1 MLITH
6 ALDLAKSEH
15 VVLFLLTA
23 YVDTLHYYEENLSAL
38 HPQVT
43 GLPLTG
49 RADVAARLRVL
60 RDAQHRGDGHAR
72 AVPALV
78 QEVIDVFAAASR
90 RLNILAQAR
99 RPRRAAA
106 AWAGELPA
114 FEHPL
119 TGVGR
124 PAERFPKALIAAG
137 GRSGGGNALVGF
149 LLAE

>member
-1 MLITH
+1 MLITD
-6 ALDLAKSEH
+6 ALGLAKNEH

-23 YVDTLHYYEENLSAL
+23 YVDALHCYEENLSAL

-60 RDAQHRGDGHAR
+60 RETQKPDENNAGTVSALAQEA
-72 AVPALV
+72 
-78 QEVIDVFAAASR
+78 IDVFVAASR
-90 RLNILAQAR
+90 RLNVLAQAR

-114 FEHPL
+114 FEQPL
-119 TGVGR
+119 AGEDR
-124 PAERFPKALIAAG
+124 LCEKFPRALIAAG
-137 GRSGGGNALVGF
+137 GRSGGGNTPVPF

>member
-1 MLITH
+1 MLITD
-6 ALDLAKSEH
+6 ALGLAKNEH

-23 YVDTLHYYEENLSAL
+23 YVDTLHHYEENRSAL

-43 GLPLTG
+43 SLPLTG

-60 RDAQHRGDGHAR
+60 RDTQKWDDSNAPT
-72 AVPALV
+72 VPPLL
-78 QEVIDVFAAASR
+78 QEAIDVFVAASR

-106 AWAGELPA
+106 VWAGELPA
-114 FEHPL
+114 FEQPL
-119 TGVGR
+119 TEADRLG
-124 PAERFPKALIAAG
+124 ERFPGALIAAA
-137 GRSGGGNALVGF
+137 GRSAAGSTPVAF